1 MPASTRPRDSST
13 SPIRRILR
21 EPLLQFLALG
31 GLLFV
36 TAHGFAEHRDNVARQ
51 IVVDPALTQRLT
63 NQYESQ
69 TGTLPSPERLNALV
83 DEHVREEVL
92 YREALKLGLDQNDE
106 IVRRRLTQKLDF
118 LQRDLSVVAEPDDT
132 QLQAYYRDHI
142 ADFTEP
148 ATVSFTHVYFSP
160 DQGGSDAAHK
170 RARAALARVAGKDG
184 DDARKLGDTFPLQDD
199 YAALNHEDAV
209 QLFGQT
215 PIVDGLFA
223 AAQQEWSGPFPSG
236 YGWHLVRVTRRTEAT
251 PLAFERVRDRTRTA
265 WLQQARSE
273 ANARNFETL
282 KANYQ
287 VVRSTTEPKS

>member
-1 MPASTRPRDSST
+1 MPASTRTRDSST

-51 IVVDPALTQRLT
+51 IVVDPALTQRLA

-69 TGTLPSPERLNALV
+69 TGTLPSTERLNALV

-170 RARAALARVAGKDG
+170 RAQAALVRVAGKDG
-184 DDARKLGDTFPLQDD
+184 DHARKLGDAFPLQDD
-199 YAALNHEDAV
+199 YVALNHEDAV

-215 PIVDGLFA
+215 PIVDGVFA
-223 AAQQEWSGPFPSG
+223 AAQQEWSGPFQSG
-236 YGWHLVRVTRRTEAT
+236 YGWHLVRVSRRTEAT
-251 PLAFERVRDRTRTA
+251 PLAFDRVRDRARTA
-265 WLQQARSE
+265 WLQQTRNE
-273 ANARNFETL
+273 ANARNFDTL

-287 VVRSTTEPKS
+287 VVRTSTEPKS